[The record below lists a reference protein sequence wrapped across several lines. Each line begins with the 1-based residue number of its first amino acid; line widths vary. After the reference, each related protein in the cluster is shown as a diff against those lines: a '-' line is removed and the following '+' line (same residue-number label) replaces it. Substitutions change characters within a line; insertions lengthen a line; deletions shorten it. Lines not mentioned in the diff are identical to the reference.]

1 MSEQIPQQ
9 KQNYVNNKDLLA
21 EVIRAKELG
30 RMTEELG
37 KMLKLLC
44 ERYSRRGQ
52 FVDYTYN
59 EDMQGYALLMLVHTW
74 QRFDHTRFKNPFAF
88 YTECVKNSFKQYLIR
103 EKKRQKGKD
112 EYLIRKGLNPS
123 FNYTE
128 DHVSPLDVDDEQ
140 NLAYVYTPNH
150 GSDYTAADASVE
162 ESDAGSSS
170 EEGTQEA
177 SPDDYD
183 ASAVPTPEE
192 MDAIPWTE

>member
-1 MSEQIPQQ
+1 MTESIPQQ

-21 EVIRAKELG
+21 EVIRSKEKG
-30 RMTEELG
+30 HMTEQLG

-88 YTECVKNSFKQYLIR
+88 YTECVKNSFKQYIIR

-112 EYLIRKGLNPS
+112 EYLIRRGLNPS

-128 DHVSPLDVDDEQ
+128 DHVSPLDMDDEQ
-140 NLAYVYTPNH
+140 NFAYVTPSAHQEYTLDLP
-150 GSDYTAADASVE
+150 DTD
-162 ESDAGSSS
+162 ESTP
-170 EEGTQEA
+170 EGAPAEGETTDETKE
-177 SPDDYD
+177 DYD

-192 MDAIPWTE
+192 LEAIPWIE